1 MADLKFRYED
11 LKRFCIDIFGKFGFD
26 EKNSEIIT
34 DVLLLSDLYGID
46 SHGTQRLLRYYKHL
60 QTGLILADAKPEV
73 VFETPI
79 SAVIDAKE
87 GMGQIVS

>member
-26 EKNSEIIT
+26 QKNSEIIT

-60 QTGLILADAKPEV
+60 QIAITEASK
-73 VFETPI
+73 
-79 SAVIDAKE
+79 K
-87 GMGQIVS
+87 